1 MATTQ
6 TLLIQVA
13 AATTTNIL
21 QGYRIAKIDPR
32 YGTATVRLAAQVEDA
47 SLSMS
52 AYVGSDN
59 PIFPTVPNV
68 STTYASVNMRD
79 DIVGA
84 FRVRGGD
91 ELTLE
96 VTNSDAV
103 NPWYIRVL
111 IEIS

>member
-6 TLLIQVA
+6 VLVVSVA
-13 AATTTNIL
+13 AATTTNVL
-21 QGYRIAKIDPR
+21 QGYRIGKIDPR
-32 YGTATVRLAAQVEDA
+32 YGTATVRIAAQVEAA
-47 SLSMS
+47 SLSLA

-68 STTYASVNMRD
+68 SSTFATVNMRD

-91 ELTLE
+91 ELTLD
-96 VTNSDAV
+96 VTNAHASTA
-103 NPWYIRVL
+103 YSIRL
-111 IEIS
+111 MIEIS